1 MLPLILKAG
10 PMDLDDLGCPTES
23 TCGLIFLIGYGSM
36 NIVNLIDGL
45 PAEAG
50 SRVLVYPPYPAWST
64 DILRTGKSSFFMGQ
78 FLISMVIS
86 HSYVTNYQMDPE
98 GMIFEGLSC
107 TAPQPH
113 TAQFPGGLLP
123 AIRDAPK
130 LSEPFSVVRL
140 PKSVFWGE
148 TGGISP
154 IFGG

>member
-1 MLPLILKAG
+1 
-10 PMDLDDLGCPTES
+10 MDLDDLGCPTES